1 MIDALEG
8 KLIAWEDD
16 HALLDT
22 GGVTFR
28 LDIPASTAGTFTEPG
43 INVRLLTRLSF
54 NPNEGTFALF
64 GFGTE
69 AERDCF
75 DIFTQIS
82 GIGPRKGL
90 LILSQIEIGAFAQ
103 AILTNDLTYLSK
115 LKGVGKKTAERL
127 VVELREKMVPYTRAS
142 DAPSQTA
149 GDAIHIR
156 DAVAGLMALGC
167 RPNVAES
174 AIRLAVEELGEDA
187 TAAELIKAGL
197 RHR

>member
-8 KLIAWEDD
+8 TLLTWEEDF
-16 HALLDT
+16 ALLNVR
-22 GGVTFR
+22 GVTFR
-28 LDIPASTAGTFTEPG
+28 LDVPASTAGTFTEAG
-43 INVRLLTRLSF
+43 QQARLFTRLSF

-64 GFGTE
+64 GFATE

-75 DIFTQIS
+75 DIFVQIS

-90 LILSQIEIGAFAQ
+90 LILSQIEIAAFAQ
-103 AILTNDLTYLSK
+103 AIVKGDLGYLSK

-127 VVELREKMVPYTRAS
+127 VVELREKMVPYVRT
-142 DAPSQTA
+142 DEPAPSA
-149 GDAIHIR
+149 GEGDNVR

-167 RPNVAES
+167 RPNVAEN
-174 AIRLAVEELGEDA
+174 AVRLAVEELTEHA